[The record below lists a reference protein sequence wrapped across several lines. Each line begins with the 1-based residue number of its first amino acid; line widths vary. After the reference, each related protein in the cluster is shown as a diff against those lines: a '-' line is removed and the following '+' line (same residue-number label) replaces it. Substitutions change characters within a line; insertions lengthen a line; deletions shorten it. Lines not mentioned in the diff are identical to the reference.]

1 MRDIAKGD
9 RGHYL
14 PYVFTPLPVISMAPE
29 VIDRFIVGPDPDTKR
44 RVIDEIV
51 DRLTKPVALKKPATA
66 SGAAE
71 TKAGAAPQVVIGPD
85 TEENIRRLFYE
96 RGWTDGLPIVLPTEE
111 RVRAMLAGTR
121 ASPDSVVS
129 EGFPMETGQPKA
141 YTVRNIAIIAV
152 MAGARP
158 EFFPVILA
166 IAAANRSA
174 ISPST
179 TAFASTLVVNGPIR
193 EKIGMNSGIGAYG
206 PGNMANAV
214 LGRAWTLMT
223 FCHGGGKAKKDL
235 WSSQGSNLTYNNNCI
250 AENEEESVWTPFHV
264 EKGFKAEESVVTI
277 FSGWGEINSPGAASN
292 RTFAEEL
299 SIEYGAIPPLES
311 SATIVMDPLV
321 ARSLKENLGLNSKQ
335 ACREYL
341 AQNVKIPAGYY
352 WKTDYID
359 MLVASQA
366 YQGVEPYASW
376 KKLPDDALIAPF
388 FKPENIN
395 LVVAGG
401 GISPLWKATDYRH
414 GVSVSVDK
422 WA

>member
-1 MRDIAKGD
+1 MRDLAKGD
-9 RGHYL
+9 RGVHL

-29 VIDRFIVGPDPDTKR
+29 VLDKFIVGPNPDTKTP
-44 RVIDEIV
+44 VINEII
-51 DRLTKPVALKKPATA
+51 DRLTKPVSLTKPA
-66 SGAAE
+66 AAP
-71 TKAGAAPQVVIGPD
+71 KAPAMKSPAAPQVLVGPD
-85 TEENIRRLFYE
+85 TEENLRRLFYE

-111 RVRAMLAGTR
+111 RVRAMLAGTSV
-121 ASPDSVVS
+121 SPDKVVS
-129 EGFPMETGQPKA
+129 EGFPMEMGERKA
-141 YTVRNIAIIAV
+141 YTVRNLAIIAV

-166 IAAANRSA
+166 IAAANRQA

-179 TAFASTLVVNGPIR
+179 TAFASTLLVNGPIR
-193 EKIGMNSGIGAYG
+193 KQIGMNSSIGAYG

-214 LGRAWTLMT
+214 LGRSWTLMT
-223 FCHGGGKAKKDL
+223 FCHGGGKVKKDL
-235 WSSQGSNLTYNNNCI
+235 WSSQGSNLTYNNNTI

-264 EKGFKAEESVVTI
+264 EKGFKADESVVTI

-299 SIEYGAIPPLES
+299 SIEYGTIPPLES

-321 ARSLKENLGLNSKQ
+321 ARSLKENLGLDTKQ

-341 AQNVKIPAGYY
+341 SQNVKIPAGYY
-352 WKTDYID
+352 WKTDYVD

-395 LVVAGG
+395 LVVTGG
-401 GISPLWKATDYRH
+401 GISPLWKASDYRH

-422 WA
+422 WR